1 MSEQKS
7 RNNRQRQ
14 QVKWIARRYPDAWKR
29 ADEIRKTERENW
41 PKCYYLPMDYW
52 WHIAR
57 QHWPNQKATVETVVD
72 FSRLAALG
80 AWRVTQGIYR
90 FDPDLYAS
98 LIATPLTGD
107 LPDDLL
113 YRLPEWCVYLETPG
127 LVFDKRPL
135 IGVYAHLNPG
145 HDGRP
150 SELRLLLD
158 SDSDIKLL
166 PVPIQLGRGSLLNA
180 INAITET
187 ARERIERD
195 FPEKRGLLENVEELN
210 QNDARDLT
218 PIMSLLLYLCADE
231 ADYVRSPGA
240 KIVRSKPFSKQRIVI
255 IPENVRIWEVG
266 ERIGAALRQAKA
278 DADADAASMPDDTT
292 PHQRPRP
299 HLRRAHWHGYWTGP
313 KEGER
318 KFILKWIAPVLVNA
332 TSAELPTVIHPV
344 KP

>member
-1 MSEQKS
+1 MS
-7 RNNRQRQ
+7 NNRQCK

-29 ADEIRKTERENW
+29 ADEIRKAERENW

-52 WHIAR
+52 WTIAR
-57 QHWPNQKATVETVVD
+57 SHWPNQKATPEGVVD
-72 FSRLAALG
+72 FGRLAALG

-90 FDPDLYAS
+90 FDPDLYAA

-127 LVFDKRPL
+127 LTFDERPL
-135 IGVYAHLNPG
+135 LGVYAHLNPG
-145 HDGRP
+145 YDQNP
-150 SELRLLLD
+150 PELRLLLD
-158 SDSDIKLL
+158 SETDMRLFPIPVLL
-166 PVPIQLGRGSLLNA
+166 GQGSLLDA
-180 INAITET
+180 MKAMIDRVRRQTDDAVKQGMINE
-187 ARERIERD
+187 IE
-195 FPEKRGLLENVEELN
+195 ESN

-278 DADADAASMPDDTT
+278 DADADADAASMPDDTT

-332 TSAELPTVIHPV
+332 NSTELPTVIHLV